1 MSRQTGW
8 LSLLHYS
15 NEMDVLHNSIMHI
28 NKMNLFA
35 KYNLKCKIVPY
46 PSFPS
51 QCARFSNLMFTTCH
65 MFTLRTSQT
74 QQAAWFYSEIYYKRI
89 LYIQSIHWWWQVRHI
104 NQITQFSPLL
114 PSCFSARRRI
124 LLKASILSNQPGLF
138 DFTSPSS
145 WRRASSLTHSA
156 REKQESCVRLCPC
169 TLREWEGKRSGAQRV
184 KFNLNTELS
193 LQNFCN
199 PHTATTTRLTFC
211 CLVSRTHQN
220 NLQ

>member
-1 MSRQTGW
+1 MRWMFCITVLCILIKWIILQNTI
-8 LSLLHYS
+8 S
-15 NEMDVLHNSIMHI
+15 NV
-28 NKMNLFA
+28 K
-35 KYNLKCKIVPY
+35 
-46 PSFPS
+46 SFPIQVFQVS
-51 QCARFSNLMFTTCH
+51 VHVSAISCLQLA
-65 MFTLRTSQT
+65 MFTLRTSQK

-89 LYIQSIHWWWQVRHI
+89 LYIQPIHWWWQVRHM

-114 PSCFSARRRI
+114 ASCFSARRRI

-156 REKQESCVRLCPC
+156 REKQESWVRLCPC

-220 NLQ
+220 NLLFQ